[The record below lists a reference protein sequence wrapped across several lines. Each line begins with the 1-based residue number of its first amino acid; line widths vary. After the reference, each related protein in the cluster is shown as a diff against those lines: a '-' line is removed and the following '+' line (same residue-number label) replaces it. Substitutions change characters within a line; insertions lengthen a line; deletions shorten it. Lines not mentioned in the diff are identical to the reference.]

1 MIKGVDSIN
10 NLSSIAQ
17 TLVNQGYRFVIRYY
31 TNPAN
36 LKRVTIAEV
45 STLRSA
51 GLQVVPVYQN
61 SHNSYDKFSADIAR
75 VNASEAIN
83 QARSLGQPSGTI
95 YFAVDYDASASEID
109 ANITAHFRV
118 LKDMLYQAGY
128 GVGVY
133 GSGLV
138 CRKLKEN
145 LNVSRTWLSMSS
157 GWRESQTYNDW
168 DIKQTSKKT
177 IGGICVDENQADSI
191 YDLGGW

>member
-1 MIKGVDSIN
+1 
-10 NLSSIAQ
+10 
-17 TLVNQGYRFVIRYY
+17 
-31 TNPAN
+31 
-36 LKRVTIAEV
+36 VTIAEV

-51 GLQVVPVYQN
+51 GLKVVPVYQN
-61 SHNSYDKFSADIAR
+61 SHNSYDKFSANIAR
-75 VNASEAIN
+75 TNASEAIN
-83 QARSLGQPSGTI
+83 QAKSLGQPSGTI

-109 ANITAHFRV
+109 GNITAHFRV
-118 LKDMLYQAGY
+118 LKEMLYQAGY

-157 GWRESQTYNDW
+157 GWRESQTYDEW
-168 DIKQTSKKT
+168 DIKQTKGKT
-177 IGGICVDENQADSI
+177 IGSIQVDENEADSI